1 MDRTD
6 GARSCSITVHL
17 NQTAKASGAG
27 VVLEACLVGSVN
39 RSDGSIV
46 LNWDLGELNSTR
58 ESVSTEQVTK
68 KLSGMLFQE
77 GLGKTKNSEAGAGY
91 EVKRERTV
99 TGQDGTGVFQDL
111 DEGAWLIHA
120 VDSTSYGRIEDIL
133 TAVPCFVPQEGS

>member
-58 ESVSTEQVTK
+58 ESVSTEQVTTNRTTTISFTK
-68 KLSGMLFQE
+68 ETDSATSML
-77 GLGKTKNSEAGAGY
+77 
-91 EVKRERTV
+91 
-99 TGQDGTGVFQDL
+99 
-111 DEGAWLIHA
+111 A
-120 VDSTSYGRIEDIL
+120 V
-133 TAVPCFVPQEGS
+133 